1 MSAISGIGKVLGNL
15 FKAGKGGLKA
25 AESGFMSKAKGA
37 WNAVKGEAKA
47 GLAGVAATNK
57 RLAAEGF
64 AAVGGKGGIGLKQY
78 TNAMRTEYG
87 KRVGKSALAGGAF
100 NALTGVASD
109 EDAGLISRFA
119 KGAVMGGAARGIFAG
134 KYQGISLRKQFWS
147 SNRALNSMIQNEA
160 KYAKYA
166 KGAGEKAMSKAAF
179 EKEALKNKPEAMR
192 RKREFSYAKE
202 KEAELARAR
211 AKQTASSPTSTASAS
226 NAVEADEIILPDGK
240 RILNGGNSQ
249 NTKALSSGRKA
260 LQAASSTSA
269 SSE

>member
-147 SNRALNSMIQNEA
+147 SNKALNSMISKEA
-160 KYAKYA
+160 RYAKYA
-166 KGAGEKAMSKAAF
+166 KGAGTNAMSRGDF
-179 EKEALKNKPEAMR
+179 ETKRAELIKDKLAYRKNKATFAQAPA
-192 RKREFSYAKE
+192 A
-202 KEAELARAR
+202 
-211 AKQTASSPTSTASAS
+211 TANTSNVS
-226 NAVEADEIILPDGK
+226 NAVEADEIIMPDGK

-249 NTKALSSGRKA
+249 NTKALSSGMKA
-260 LQAASSTSA
+260 LPPAEAD
-269 SSE
+269 